1 MNIREMSKEQL
12 AEESMINIAYAVLTE
27 KHEALTLQQL
37 MDEIRKLT
45 GITEKQMKAKM
56 QQFYTDMNID
66 GRFLAINNNE
76 WGLREWYPVD
86 QIEVETAPVVKV
98 RKKKKKKKALLDED
112 DDDDDEEEE
121 EDELF
126 DEDFDELI
134 EDDDEELDDEEED
147 EEEEEEIVE
156 IEVDLLDA
164 DDDLEIIP
172 DEEELDLDDEDEDED
187 EDEEIEK

>member
-1 MNIREMSKEQL
+1 MNIREMTKEQL
-12 AEESMINIAYAVLTE
+12 VEESMIDIAYAILTE
-27 KHEALTLQQL
+27 THEPLTLQQL

-45 GITEKQMKAKM
+45 GVTEKQMKEKL

-66 GRFLAINNNE
+66 GRFLAIHDNR

-86 QIEVETAPVVKV
+86 QIEEETAPVVKV
-98 RKKKKKKKALLDED
+98 RKKKKKKAVLDDDED
-112 DDDDDEEEE
+112 DIEEDED

-126 DEDFDELI
+126 DEEFDELVDED
-134 EDDDEELDDEEED
+134 EDDE

-156 IEVDLLDA
+156 IEADLLDP

-172 DEEELDLDDEDEDED
+172 DEEDLDLDEEDDEDE
-187 EDEEIEK
+187 EEEELEE

>member
-1 MNIREMSKEQL
+1 MNIRELTKEQL
-12 AEESMINIAYAVLTE
+12 AEESMIDIAYAVLTE
-27 KHEALTLQQL
+27 KRQALTLQQL

-45 GITEKQMKAKM
+45 GVSEREIKSKM

-98 RKKKKKKKALLDED
+98 RKKKKKKKAAI
-112 DDDDDEEEE
+112 DDDDEEEDDDE
-121 EDELF
+121 DDDDELF
-126 DEDFDELI
+126 DEDFDELVDDEDD
-134 EDDDEELDDEEED
+134 EDDDD
-147 EEEEEEIVE
+147 EEEEIVE

-172 DEEELDLDDEDEDED
+172 DEDDLEID
-187 EDEEIEK
+187 EDEEEEEIEE